1 MSASMSVVH
10 GAVDVGYVYVEH
22 RNRASL
28 MRQLCRVADEE
39 LHYQKLLRAG
49 LLRQFS
55 LKLSVE
61 AIVVALKRHALSGQ
75 DLTVNVLYYCC
86 IFFILL
92 LFHFNSIL

>member
-10 GAVDVGYVYVEH
+10 GAVDVGYVCVEQ

-28 MRQLCRVADEE
+28 MRQLCRVADEDE
-39 LHYQKLLRAG
+39 EHHYQKLLRAG

-75 DLTVNVLYYCC
+75 DLTVIVL
-86 IFFILL
+86 
-92 LFHFNSIL
+92 